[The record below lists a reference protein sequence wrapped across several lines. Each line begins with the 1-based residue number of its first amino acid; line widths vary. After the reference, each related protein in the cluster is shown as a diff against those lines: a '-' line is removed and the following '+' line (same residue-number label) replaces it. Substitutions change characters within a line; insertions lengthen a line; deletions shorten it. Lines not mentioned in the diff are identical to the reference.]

1 MTVKKSFPGLSGN
14 TIKLLAARAMLC
26 DHVGMIFFPRVG
38 TFRAIGRIAFPLFAF
53 MIAEGSAHTRNMRR
67 YLGRL
72 ALIALISQF
81 IFLVAVPTFRQC
93 VMVTFSLSIL
103 LILSIQ
109 NLKER
114 KTPLAI
120 CLFFGISA
128 LVFFLCVVL
137 PHILADIDFAIDYGL
152 IGVLLPVVIRLLPNR
167 TSRLFSVAALL
178 CLLAVTDS
186 TIQWFALLALPI
198 LFLYN
203 GQRGKTNLKWFFY
216 LFYPIHLTLLY
227 LIREIVVRFA

>member
-1 MTVKKSFPGLSGN
+1 MTVQTSFPGLSGN
-14 TIKLLAARAMLC
+14 RIKLLAALAMFC

-38 TFRAIGRIAFPLFAF
+38 IFRAIGRIAFPLFAF
-53 MIAEGSAHTRNMRR
+53 MIAEGAAHTRNMRR

-72 ALIALISQF
+72 AFIALISQF

-93 VMVTFSLSIL
+93 IMVTFSLSIL

-120 CLFFGISA
+120 CLFFGVSA

-137 PHILADIDFAIDYGL
+137 PHILADIDFSIDYGL

-167 TSRLFSVAALL
+167 TSRLFSVAAML
-178 CLLAVTDS
+178 CLLAVTDAPL
-186 TIQWFALLALPI
+186 QWFALLALPI

-203 GQRGKTNLKWFFY
+203 GQRGKANLKWFFY
-216 LFYPIHLTLLY
+216 LFYPIHLALLY